1 MREHDSERRFALNL
15 RRIPMKK
22 MPVLPAHLLALLAI
36 LVAASSTPLHAQ
48 TFAQIPPLAFTKPF
62 GGPNPLPQ
70 VLGIESTGTAL
81 SFSATATT
89 STGGNWLQVSNGSGT
104 TPEAITLSITADVSL
119 AAGTYNGTL
128 TIKEYFKGV
137 IKMIVPVTLTVA
149 PTGGTFF
156 DNMPGQFTF
165 SLKTGGQPPSQI
177 MQIRNGGSGTLA
189 WTLTGT
195 TADGGNW
202 LTASSL
208 SGTAPSIISIGI
220 TPASLPSGSGTYIGQ
235 LLFQTTG
242 DSVTVPVSVT
252 VGDPVF
258 EQVNPIAFTMPFGG
272 ANPLPQVL
280 SIASTS
286 SAISFAATAATGQ
299 GGNWLKV
306 SNGSGTANEALT
318 VSVINASTLPAGT
331 YTGEVIV
338 TEYFKRSQAVTVPVT
353 LTIEPAS
360 AAFFDSVPGQLAF
373 SLKTSGLTPPAQ
385 IMQIRNGGSGTLN
398 WAAATSTADGGAWL
412 KASLLSGTAPS
423 NVSVSITPSMLPGG
437 GALAGTYVGQV
448 VFQTTGDSVTVP
460 VSVTV
465 GASVFEQANPMNFT
479 MPFGGANPLP
489 QILNLASTG
498 SAISFAATAATA
510 QGGNWLQ
517 VSNGSGTTNA
527 ALTISV
533 INASTLPAGTYT
545 GEVIIT
551 EYFNRSQA
559 MTVPVTLTIEPASA
573 AFFDSVPGQMAFSLK
588 TSGHAPPSQ
597 TVQIRNGGAGS
608 LKWTLTTSTAD
619 GDDWLIASPLAGT
632 APSTVTVGINPADLP
647 GNGILAGTY
656 VGQLLFQSG
665 TDIVTIPVS
674 VTVGDSVFEQVNPMN
689 FTMPFGGANPLP
701 QILDVIST
709 NSAISFADAAATS
722 QGGNWLQVSNGSGT
736 TPSALT
742 IGVVNASTLPA
753 GTYTGEV
760 IITEYFNRSQAMT
773 VPVTLTILPA
783 TKAFFDNVPGL
794 VSFSFKPT
802 ATDPPAQSVQIR
814 NGGSGTLA
822 WTLSTST
829 ADNGKWLIPTLTK
842 GTAPSTVGINIDN
855 EALPGQ
861 GLIAGTFVGQLVFKT
876 TGDIVT
882 IPVSVTVG
890 DPVFVQAAPFTF
902 TTTRGVNPPPQ
913 TLNENSTGSAISF
926 ALQAASGQ
934 GGNWLHI
941 SNGSGT
947 TPAATTVSVDASALA
962 VGTYTGEILVTE
974 YYNRRQAMAVPV
986 TITVNP

>member
-1 MREHDSERRFALNL
+1 
-15 RRIPMKK
+15 MKIK
-22 MPVLPAHLLALLAI
+22 PVLQAHLLSLLVV
-36 LVAASSTPLHAQ
+36 LVAASATPLHAQ

-89 STGGNWLQVSNGSGT
+89 STGGNWLQVSNASGT
-104 TPEAITLSITADVSL
+104 TPEAITLSVNADVAL
-119 AAGTYNGTL
+119 AAGTYSGTL
-128 TIKEYFKGV
+128 TIKEYFHGIIQMV
-137 IKMIVPVTLTVA
+137 VPVTLTVA

-156 DNMPGQFTF
+156 DNMPGQFSF
-165 SLKTGGQPPSQI
+165 SLKPGGQPPSQI
-177 MQIRNGGSGTLA
+177 MQIRNGGSGTLS

-195 TADGGNW
+195 TSDGGNW

-208 SGTAPSIISIGI
+208 SGAAPSLISIGI
-220 TPASLPSGSGTYIGQ
+220 TPANLPGGNGTYIGQ

-242 DSVTVPVSVT
+242 DSVTIPVSVT

-280 SIASTS
+280 SIATTST
-286 SAISFAATAATGQ
+286 AISFAATTATGQ
-299 GGNWLKV
+299 GGNWLQV
-306 SNGSGTANEALT
+306 SNGSGTSDEAVT
-318 VSVINASTLPAGT
+318 ISVVNATTLPAGT

-338 TEYFKRSQAVTVPVT
+338 TEYYKRSQAVTVPVT

-360 AAFFDSVPGQLAF
+360 AAFFDSVPGELAF

-398 WAAATSTADGGAWL
+398 WAAATSTADGSPWL
-412 KASLLSGTAPS
+412 KASAPSGTAPS
-423 NVSVSITPSMLPGG
+423 NISISIIPGMLPGG

-448 VFQTTGDSVTVP
+448 VFQSTGDSVTVP

-465 GASVFEQANPMNFT
+465 GTSVFEQVNPMSFT

-489 QILNLASTG
+489 QILNVASTG
-498 SAISFAATAATA
+498 SAISFSSAAVTA

-527 ALTISV
+527 GLTISV
-533 INASTLPAGTYT
+533 INATTLPAGTYT
-545 GEVIIT
+545 GEVIVT
-551 EYFNRSQA
+551 EYYKRSQA
-559 MTVPVTLTIEPASA
+559 VTVPVTLTIEPASA
-573 AFFDSVPGQMAFSLK
+573 AFFDSAPGQMAFSLK
-588 TSGHAPPSQ
+588 AGGHAPPSQ
-597 TVQIRNGGAGS
+597 TVQIRNGGSGT
-608 LKWTLTTSTAD
+608 LKWTLTTSTSD
-619 GDDWLIASPLAGT
+619 GNPWIKASPPAGT
-632 APSTVTVGINPADLP
+632 APSTVTVTITPAKLP

-656 VGQLLFQSG
+656 VGQLLFQLAGDS
-665 TDIVTIPVS
+665 VTIPVS
-674 VTVGDSVFEQVNPMN
+674 VTVGDSVFEQVNPLN
-689 FTMPFGGANPLP
+689 FTVPFGGANPLP
-701 QILDVIST
+701 QILDVMST
-709 NSAISFADAAATS
+709 NSAISFSDAAATAR
-722 QGGNWLQVSNGSGT
+722 GGNWLQVSNGSGT
-736 TPSALT
+736 TPEALT
-742 IGVVNASTLPA
+742 VSVVNASTLPA

-760 IITEYFNRSQAMT
+760 IITEYYNRSQAMA

-783 TKAFFDNVPGL
+783 TNAFFDSLPGL
-794 VSFSFKPT
+794 MSFSFKPT
-802 ATDPPAQSVQIR
+802 ATDPPTQSVQIR

-822 WTLSTST
+822 WTLATST
-829 ADNGKWLIPTLTK
+829 ADGGKWLIPTLTK

-876 TGDIVT
+876 TGDVVT

-890 DPVFVQAAPFTF
+890 DPVFVQAAPLTF

-913 TLNENSTGSAISF
+913 TLNEDSTSTAISF

-934 GGNWLHI
+934 GGNWLQI

-947 TPAATTVSVDASALA
+947 TPATSTVSVNAGALA

-974 YYNRRQAMAVPV
+974 YYGRHQAMVVPV
-986 TITVNP
+986 TVTVTP